1 MRLLKNSFIVSC
13 QALEDEPLYGP
24 KIMQKMM
31 KAALLGGADGIRTSQ
46 IDNVKDFFELNQKVP
61 LISLIKKT
69 YPNSSV
75 FITPTLAELKE
86 LMQFDNQII
95 AIDATLR
102 KRPAENLDEIVE
114 FFHKN
119 RKKNQYLLA
128 DCANYEDVENAIR
141 LKFDYVAPT
150 LRGYTETTKNHNNIE
165 NNYEFLR
172 WMVEKVRNTGIEV
185 VAEGGFNEP
194 QNVIDAFKIGTHS
207 VVVGSMITRPYVI
220 TKFFVDKI
228 RKEIN

>member
-31 KAALLGGADGIRTSQ
+31 NAALLGGADGIRTSQ

-69 YPNSSV
+69 YTNSSV
-75 FITPTLAELKE
+75 FITATLTELKE

-102 KRPAENLDEIVE
+102 KRPAENLDEIVD

-128 DCANYEDVENAIR
+128 DCADYEDVENAIR

-194 QNVIDAFKIGTHS
+194 QNVIDAFKIGAHS

>member
-46 IDNVKDFFELNQKVP
+46 IDNVKDFFELSQKVP

-102 KRPAENLDEIVE
+102 KRPAENLDEIVDY
-114 FFHKN
+114 FHKN

-128 DCANYEDVENAIR
+128 DCADYEDVENAIR

-194 QNVIDAFKIGTHS
+194 QNVIDAFKIGVHS